1 MRYFRITQDIFIVKE
16 FANTDGEY
24 FLQETVRL
32 LVPTLDGEIYDPR
45 IQNILSLNWA

>member
-1 MRYFRITQDIFIVKE
+1 MRYFCITQDIFIVKE
-16 FANTDGEY
+16 CEY